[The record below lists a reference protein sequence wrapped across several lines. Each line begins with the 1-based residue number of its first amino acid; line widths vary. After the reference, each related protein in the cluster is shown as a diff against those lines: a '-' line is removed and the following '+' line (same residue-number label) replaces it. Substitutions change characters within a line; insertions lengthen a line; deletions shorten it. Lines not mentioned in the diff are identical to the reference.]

1 MSIIEYIESLIPA
14 GNEQLVKIIHQQ
26 DTRNDTSPNIGLQA
40 GRFLSLLIQMIQAK
54 RVLEFGTCLG
64 YSTVWLAEA
73 LRTTGGKLISIE
85 QKKEFLEI
93 TRKNIV
99 ETGLSE
105 FVDLIWGNANIVIDQ
120 VEGPFDLI
128 LQDSDKKLYPQM
140 LDRCIEITRKN
151 GLIVADD
158 ALFKPMGVEEKLS
171 EPIHKYNEQIFSD
184 KRLFSTILPIGD
196 GVAISVKLTD

>member
-26 DTRNDTSPNIGLQA
+26 NTRNDTSPNIGLQA
-40 GRFLSLLIQMIQAK
+40 GRLLSLLIQMIQAK

-105 FVDLIWGNANIVIDQ
+105 FVDLIWGDANIVIDQ
-120 VEGPFDLI
+120 IEGPFDLI
-128 LQDSDKKLYPQM
+128 LQDSDKKLYSQM
-140 LDRCIEITRKN
+140 LD
-151 GLIVADD
+151 
-158 ALFKPMGVEEKLS
+158 
-171 EPIHKYNEQIFSD
+171 
-184 KRLFSTILPIGD
+184 
-196 GVAISVKLTD
+196 